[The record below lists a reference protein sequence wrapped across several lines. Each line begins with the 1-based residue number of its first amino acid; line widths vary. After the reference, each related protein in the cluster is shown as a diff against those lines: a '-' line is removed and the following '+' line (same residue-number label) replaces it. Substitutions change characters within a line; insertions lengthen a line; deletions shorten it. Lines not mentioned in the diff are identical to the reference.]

1 MGPLGRALAAAATRG
16 GQGLARKKSP
26 WLHPKHGP
34 VGYYKGVGARRL
46 GRHTRKGGY
55 VLDWERHVPA
65 YLVPASAAVAGA
77 TPGGLLPYVSMRTPL
92 VTMPPPPGTGG

>member
-1 MGPLGRALAAAATRG
+1 MGPLARALAAAATRG

-34 VGYYKGVGARRL
+34 IGYYKGVGARRL

-55 VLDWERHVPA
+55 VLDWERRVPT
-65 YLVPASAAVAGA
+65 YQMPAAAAPTGAG
-77 TPGGLLPYVSMRTPL
+77 GELLPYVSVRTPL
-92 VTMPPPPGTGG
+92 VTMPPPPGTAG